1 MRPDESIDEQEAERA
16 LLGALLLNDHLLAS
30 VTSVLGAE
38 DFALPS
44 HGLIFEVLRQLHG
57 QGEAIDIVTVVSA
70 LRARERLQTVGG
82 PSYLSE
88 LQEVAATTPHVESY
102 ARIIREAAVRRSAAK
117 HLHEGL
123 LQLRSGH
130 AWEAVR
136 QNVTRA
142 LSNLSSSAAAPAVSA
157 DLEHLFETSL
167 ARANGTDTP
176 LKTPWPLTNE
186 RLGGGGFWP
195 GMYVLVGNTG
205 AGKSQWAV
213 QYAVH
218 AARTG
223 IPVLY
228 LALELSRRDL
238 AARVVGAVTGA
249 PWSRLLLGRMTEPEL
264 HEVFGRA
271 EPLIR
276 RMPLHSECGVPYGY
290 GVETLVQRAWAL
302 RPKLIVLDYLQVCG
316 GRAGE
321 EPRVTVGKVSYAAR
335 ALARDL
341 DAVVLVLSSTAR
353 TNYETLV
360 CNHDTDPASLV
371 GLGKESGEIEYA
383 ADGVL
388 VLARDRSLGDVRA
401 RSLIVAKNRYGELG
415 RVGLHWNGTAFRE
428 LEEPQNTPVPPLEDR
443 EDQEHKEGSEL

>member
-1 MRPDESIDEQEAERA
+1 MRLEESLDEQEAERA
-16 LLGALLLNDHLLAS
+16 VLGALLLNDQMLAS
-30 VTSVLGAE
+30 VASILNAD
-38 DFALPS
+38 DFLHPG
-44 HGLIFEVLRQLHG
+44 HRLIFEVLQQLG
-57 QGEAIDIVTVVSA
+57 SQKEAIDIVTVTSA

-82 PSYLSE
+82 PGYLSE
-88 LQEVAATTPHVESY
+88 LQEVAATTPHVASY
-102 ARIIREAAVRRSAAK
+102 ARIIREASIRRSAAK
-117 HLHEGL
+117 HLQEGL
-123 LQLRSGH
+123 LQLRSGQP
-130 AWEAVR
+130 WEAVR
-136 QNVTRA
+136 QNVTQS
-142 LSNLSSSAAAPAVSA
+142 LSNLSSSSAASAVSS
-157 DLEHLFETSL
+157 DLEQLFETSL
-167 ARANGTDTP
+167 ARASGRESP
-176 LKTPWPLTNE
+176 LKTPWKHTNE
-186 RLGGGGFWP
+186 CLGGGGFWP

-218 AARTG
+218 AAQQN

-249 PWSRLLLGRMTEPEL
+249 PWSRLLLGRMTEAAL
-264 HEVFGRA
+264 HDVFGRA
-271 EPLIR
+271 EPIVR

-290 GVETLVQRAWAL
+290 GVETLVQRAWTL

-316 GRAGE
+316 GRSGE

-353 TNYETLV
+353 TNYEALV

-401 RSLIVAKNRYGELG
+401 RTLVVAKNRYGELG

-428 LEEPQNTPVPPLEDR
+428 LEEHTQANEAFSPFEPEETIGE
-443 EDQEHKEGSEL
+443 SEL